1 MAELNELLN
10 SSLGNSFK
18 GKDFLTLQDYTTE
31 ELLYILKV
39 AKSLKL
45 NRLQTVLSGKTLG
58 MIFAKSSTR
67 TRVSFEVGIY
77 QLGGMPL
84 FLNTQ
89 DIQLGRGETVA
100 DTARVLSRYLDG
112 IMIRT
117 FAQDDVEQLAKWGSI
132 PVINGLTDEYHPC
145 QAMADYLTILERFNK
160 LEGLKIA
167 YIGDGNNV
175 ANSLMIGAAKFGLD
189 FSIACPEGFEPP
201 ASLVNYAEKVGKD
214 TGSNIEIVREPKDAV
229 KGASA
234 VYTDVWVSMG
244 QEEEMLERK
253 RIFSGYQINNKL
265 MGHANDDA
273 IILHCLPAHKG
284 EEISEEAME
293 GLQSAVFDQAENR
306 LHVQKAIMA
315 LVMRD

>member
-201 ASLVNYAEKVGKD
+201 ASLVSYAKEVGKD